1 MSQVRW
7 WEKGGLGPTDQSLD
21 LPLIDIF
28 GSWRSIFSGP
38 AMEKT
43 LITITTFCYPEFE
56 IISIT
61 YTRDIIDL
69 SFLSLQIMYVYS
81 LVVIITVKKL
91 HMKMGIKYLLYF
103 KESLL

>member
-1 MSQVRW
+1 MILTVVTCYFQQIIK
-7 WEKGGLGPTDQSLD
+7 EQA
-21 LPLIDIF
+21 
-28 GSWRSIFSGP
+28 GP

-43 LITITTFCYPEFE
+43 FITITTFCYPEFE

-69 SFLSLQIMYVYS
+69 SFLSLQIMCVYS

-91 HMKMGIKYLLYF
+91 HMKMRIKYLLYF
-103 KESLL
+103 KEILTKSSVGP